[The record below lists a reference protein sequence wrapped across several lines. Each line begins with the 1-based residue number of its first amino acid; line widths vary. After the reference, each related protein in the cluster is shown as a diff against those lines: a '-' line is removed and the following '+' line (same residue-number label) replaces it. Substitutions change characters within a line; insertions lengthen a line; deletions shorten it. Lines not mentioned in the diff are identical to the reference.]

1 MKGCGD
7 LGRQV
12 GFAAAAAAVAAVVAA
27 AAAAAGGH
35 SAGAAGRGRRWSAPD
50 SWRPV
55 SELAVAE

>member
-1 MKGCGD
+1 MPGW
-7 LGRQV
+7 V
-12 GFAAAAAAVAAVVAA
+12 AAAAAAVAAVVA